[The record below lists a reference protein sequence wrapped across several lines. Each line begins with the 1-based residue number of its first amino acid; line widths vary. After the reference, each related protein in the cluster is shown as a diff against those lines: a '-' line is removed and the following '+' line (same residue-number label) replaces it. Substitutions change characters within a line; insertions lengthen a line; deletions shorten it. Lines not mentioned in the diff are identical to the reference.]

1 VIIEAEAV
9 EDVALRCVR
18 NPASGPASVARSVL
32 RDYISRNLPAF
43 LAANP
48 LLRLQIMITN
58 RRVDL
63 IEEGV
68 DVAIRAR
75 ERSTPTRLQVKKS
88 A

>member
-1 VIIEAEAV
+1 
-9 EDVALRCVR
+9 
-18 NPASGPASVARSVL
+18 
-32 RDYISRNLPAF
+32 LPAF

-68 DVAIRAR
+68 DVAIRG
-75 ERSTPTRLQVKKS
+75 S
-88 A
+88 